1 MKAGTYYIGD
11 LCYVMHPQWDE
22 FCEITIRGN
31 NVINGEFKLSN
42 GVEFATYSTMH
53 GDGCYLDNEEY
64 EYPVDAGLIGCIRLD
79 DINDPKFDR
88 DNVHGRIHT
97 FDKPFRTYEEKWYH
111 IFW

>member
-1 MKAGTYYIGD
+1 MSSM
-11 LCYVMHPQWDE
+11 V
-22 FCEITIRGN
+22 N
-31 NVINGEFKLSN
+31 SN
-42 GVEFATYSTMH
+42 FQMVLNFATYSTMH